1 VFQVYAPNRQ
11 FSKREPDEVA
21 FFVFHGATAART
33 RRRRTARRTGW
44 PTSSA
49 KAPSITPSDAATKTG
64 LETYKVPGEKIV
76 YAHVSD
82 ATVMMYRIPAFDAYV
97 PDQHEVLQR
106 M

>member
-1 VFQVYAPNRQ
+1 M
-11 FSKREPDEVA
+11 
-21 FFVFHGATAART
+21 FHGVRPPNAEEAHGAAHRVADEFREGAEYHA
-33 RRRRTARRTGW
+33 RRRRDKKERA
-44 PTSSA
+44 
-49 KAPSITPSDAATKTG
+49 
-64 LETYKVPGEKIV
+64 ETYKVPGDKIV

>member
-1 VFQVYAPNRQ
+1 
-11 FSKREPDEVA
+11 
-21 FFVFHGATAART
+21 
-33 RRRRTARRTGW
+33 
-44 PTSSA
+44 
-49 KAPSITPSDAATKTG
+49 
-64 LETYKVPGEKIV
+64 VPGDKIV

>member
-1 VFQVYAPNRQ
+1 MYAPNRQ
-11 FSKREPDEVA
+11 FSKRDLDEVA
-21 FFVFHGATAART
+21 FFVFHGVRPPNAEEAHGAAHRVANEFREGAEYHAK
-33 RRRRTARRTGW
+33 RRR
-44 PTSSA
+44 
-49 KAPSITPSDAATKTG
+49 DKTG
-64 LETYKVPGEKIV
+64 LETYAVPGDKIV